1 MINSPVLD
9 TAIGLVFIFLLYS
22 LLTTSVNEAIATLF
36 GLRAR
41 MLKKGIIEGMLS
53 DSKREKWI
61 VDSTLK
67 AIWNPIKELLY
78 LIVGFRPK
86 EKPSL
91 GQNFYGHPIIKN
103 YGSNDRFTLPSYIPK
118 ENFSTIL
125 IEVLKDYYQEYE
137 SEITAYVADDLKDE
151 VDLTKATNITRITYL
166 IKYLKSISNKKNI
179 SPQQQLINEKKK
191 EQFKARGIHIDNET
205 IDIIALH
212 LEKSYQNLAE
222 FELKLQNWF
231 DDSMHRVSG
240 WYKRQTQFILFFLG
254 LAIAITFNVDIIDI
268 AGKLSTDKD
277 ARDKLVEMAIKET
290 DELKNNPLIKIKQT
304 EVIGLETEKKT
315 AKNDTIKNE
324 INEKIKIKKS
334 ELDTILDDINDKKLK
349 IEKMLN
355 ANISD
360 ANNLLSL
367 GWGDYG
373 MRKDS
378 AKVAEKYSYEL
389 NPLISEARKQL
400 KPKLKPENIKD
411 STQIYNK
418 AAMLAL
424 YDKHWIRLKVG
435 HVLESSLRGKKI
447 LGFLL
452 LGFGVCLG
460 APFWF
465 DLLQKLIKI
474 RSAGKKENG
483 DSNQPESTTQP
494 VQVTVNNNSNP
505 QPVG

>member
-22 LLTTSVNEAIATLF
+22 LLTTSINEAIATLF
-36 GLRAR
+36 SLRAR
-41 MLKKGIIEGMLS
+41 MLKKGIIEGMLT

-61 VDSTLK
+61 VDSTIK
-67 AIWNPIKELLY
+67 AVWNPIKELFY

-91 GQNFYGHPIIKN
+91 GQNFYNHPIIKN

-125 IEVLKDYYQEYE
+125 IEVLKGYYEEYE
-137 SEITAYVADDLKDE
+137 SDIEVYVANDLKDK
-151 VDLTKATNITRITYL
+151 VDLTTATSITRIAYL
-166 IKYLKSISNKKNI
+166 IKYLKSINNKKNI

-191 EQFKARGIHIDNET
+191 EQFKAKGIHIDSET
-205 IDIIALH
+205 IDILALH

-222 FELKLQNWF
+222 FEQKLQGWF

-290 DELKNNPLIKIKQT
+290 DELKNNPLIKQKQT
-304 EVIGLETEKKT
+304 EVISLEAEKKA
-315 AKNDTIKNE
+315 AKDDIEKNE
-324 INEKIKIKKS
+324 VSEKIKIKKS
-334 ELDTILDDINDKKLK
+334 ELDTILEDINDKKLK
-349 IEKMLN
+349 IEKMLKG
-355 ANISD
+355 NISD

-378 AKVAEKYSYEL
+378 AHIANKYSCEL
-389 NPLISEARKQL
+389 KPLISEARKQL

-411 STQIYNK
+411 STRIYNR
-418 AAMLAL
+418 AAMLTL
-424 YDKHWIRLKVG
+424 YDKHWIRFKVG
-435 HVLESSLRGKKI
+435 HILESSLRGKKI

-483 DSNQPESTTQP
+483 DNNHTESTTQP
-494 VQVTVNNNSNP
+494 VQVTVNNNTNP